1 MVKKGFTFIEL
12 IVAIV
17 VIGIALMSVPLLLSQ
32 SSRSDEF
39 SINQE
44 AILAA
49 TTKMG
54 DILTYPWNDTN
65 SSGILHVFD
74 VKSGDSQL
82 KRYPD
87 NNSTRRI
94 GHFKEKYRRKF
105 YNNSDS
111 IEHNASIKLGHESHD
126 HGDFNDID
134 DFNNTSFSLV
144 GAGGGVGDYL
154 MDLNLSVGVFYISD
168 DANYS
173 QSPLNFRELN
183 TTYHAPSTN
192 IKMVEVNVSD
202 SHTNQIITTLKAFS
216 CNIGSY
222 QLLYRTFP

>member
-49 TTKMG
+49 TTKIG

-74 VKSGDSQL
+74 VTHGDSQL
-82 KRYPD
+82 IRH
-87 NNSTRRI
+87 NNRRI

-111 IEHNASIKLGHESHD
+111 IEHNASITLGLESHD
-126 HGDFNDID
+126 HGVFNDID
-134 DFNNTSFSLV
+134 DFNDANFSV
-144 GAGGGVGDYL
+144 ANGGLGDYIQE
-154 MDLNLSVGVFYISD
+154 LNLSVRVFYIRNND
-168 DANYS
+168 VNYS
-173 QSPLNFRELN
+173 QSPTLNFGELN
-183 TTYHAPSTN
+183 TTSHTPSTN

-202 SHTNQIITTLKAFS
+202 GHTNKTITTLKAFS

>member
-1 MVKKGFTFIEL
+1 MVKKGFTFVEL

-74 VKSGDSQL
+74 VTHGDNNLS
-82 KRYPD
+82 RYPD

-105 YNNSDS
+105 YDQITEANST
-111 IEHNASIKLGHESHD
+111 LGHD
-126 HGDFNDID
+126 KGDEFDDID
-134 DFNNTSFSLV
+134 DFNGQSTSVSAAN
-144 GAGGGVGDYL
+144 GANGDYIQ
-154 MDLNLSVGVFYISD
+154 DLNLSVSIFYIRND
-168 DANYS
+168 DVNYL
-173 QSPLNFRELN
+173 QSPTLNLGELN
-183 TTYHAPSTN
+183 ISSHTPTTN

-202 SHTNQIITTLKAFS
+202 THTGDLITTLKAFS

>member
-65 SSGILHVFD
+65 SSGILQVFD
-74 VKSGDSQL
+74 VTHGDSQL
-82 KRYPD
+82 NRYPD
-87 NNSTRRI
+87 INSTRRI
-94 GHFKEKYRRKF
+94 GHFKENFRRKF
-105 YNNSDS
+105 YDNSDN
-111 IEHNASIKLGHESHD
+111 IEHNASITLGLESHD

-134 DFNNTSFSLV
+134 DFNDTNFSV
-144 GAGGGVGDYL
+144 ASGGLGDYIQ
-154 MDLNLSVGVFYISD
+154 DLNLSVRVFYIRNND
-168 DANYS
+168 VNYS
-173 QSPLNFRELN
+173 QSPVLNFGDIN
-183 TTYHAPSTN
+183 TTSHIPSTN

-202 SHTNQIITTLKAFS
+202 GHTNQIITTLKAFS

-222 QLLYRTFP
+222 QLLYRTF

>member
-32 SSRSDEF
+32 SSRSNEF

-49 TTKMG
+49 TTQIG

-74 VKSGDSQL
+74 VTNGDSQL
-82 KRYPD
+82 NRY

-105 YNNSDS
+105 YDNNNN
-111 IEHNASIKLGHESHD
+111 IEHNASIILGHESHD
-126 HGDFNDID
+126 SGKFNDID
-134 DFNNTSFSLV
+134 DFNDTNFSV
-144 GAGGGVGDYL
+144 ANGGLGDYIQ
-154 MDLNLSVGVFYISD
+154 DLNLNVRVFYIRND
-168 DANYS
+168 DVNYS
-173 QSPLNFRELN
+173 QSPTLNFGELN
-183 TTYHAPSTN
+183 ITSHAPSTN
-192 IKMVEVNVSD
+192 IKMVKVNVSD
-202 SHTNQIITTLKAFS
+202 GHTGDTITTLKAFS

>member
-12 IVAIV
+12 IIAIV

-65 SSGILHVFD
+65 SSGVLHVFD
-74 VKSGDSQL
+74 VTKGDSEL
-82 KRYPD
+82 NRTATDK
-87 NNSTRRI
+87 NRRI

-105 YNNSDS
+105 YDQITEANST
-111 IEHNASIKLGHESHD
+111 LGHD
-126 HGDFNDID
+126 KDNDFNDID
-134 DFNNTSFSLV
+134 DFNGQSTLV
-144 GAGGGVGDYL
+144 TGGGSGDYL
-154 MDLNLSVGVFYISD
+154 MDLNLSVSVFYIRND
-168 DANYS
+168 DVNYS
-173 QSPLNFRELN
+173 QHPLNLGELN
-183 TTYHAPSTN
+183 ISSHTPTTN

-202 SHTNQIITTLKAFS
+202 NHTGDRITTLKAFS